1 MDAPYE
7 RLLMKIY
14 SAAFICSILVA
25 ACAPDPVI
33 SLAGETPTCAEQVV
47 RTGTNIP
54 QKKAC
59 VVMTDEERQR
69 AQQATMELRDDQ
81 MRSRMPRPGAGGG

>member
-1 MDAPYE
+1 
-7 RLLMKIY
+7 MKIV
-14 SAAFICSILVA
+14 AVIFLASILIA
-25 ACAPDPVI
+25 ACAPDPLIATV
-33 SLAGETPTCAEQVV
+33 GDVPTCTEQVV
-47 RTGTNIP
+47 RIGTNIP

-69 AQQATMELRDDQ
+69 AQQATMELRDEQ